1 MTGILTCGIEDQT
14 NTLSAFALKYSH
26 DDSTHLQQVLNFYG
40 ERLFTGSPVNSD
52 EITNVFYEPIVAR
65 YLRIIPEQSEP
76 VGIKWEVIG
85 CEHSKF
91 EHTLQCY
98 GNNEDKAL
106 IRCVAAFIA
115 SCAFATQKTARVRRP
130 L

>member
-26 DDSTHLQQVLNFYG
+26 DDSTHLQQVLDFYG

-65 YLRIIPEQSEP
+65 YLRIIPEQILP

-91 EHTLQCY
+91 EQILYTCKQRY
-98 GNNEDKAL
+98 GLSEDVHVHCIYL
-106 IRCVAAFIA
+106 YI
-115 SCAFATQKTARVRRP
+115 
-130 L
+130 